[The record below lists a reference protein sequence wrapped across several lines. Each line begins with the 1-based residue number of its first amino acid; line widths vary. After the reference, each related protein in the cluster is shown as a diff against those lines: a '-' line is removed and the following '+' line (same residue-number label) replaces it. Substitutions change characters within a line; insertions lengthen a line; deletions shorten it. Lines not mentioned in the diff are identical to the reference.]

1 MADTTVKDALKLFC
15 RQTDTDSLIKNR
27 PSATYFPPF
36 QFPAVPATASCRA
49 TSARYASSIPQPQ
62 KSSSVCRSYSNC
74 TTSGMQLRVTNGSI
88 QAPCGIIRRH
98 CRPILLTM
106 CSLNFGRGGI
116 GIFGS
121 QKPGSKCG
129 ESSPV
134 DIR

>member
-27 PSATYFPPF
+27 PSATRFPPLR
-36 QFPAVPATASCRA
+36 FPAFPVTASCHA
-49 TSARYASSIPQPQ
+49 TSARYASSISQPQ
-62 KSSSVCRSYSNC
+62 KSSSVCRSCSNC
-74 TTSGMQLRVTNGSI
+74 TTSGCSCGEPTDRYKLR
-88 QAPCGIIRRH
+88 GIIRRH